1 MADKEGGISIESDV
15 FLVEWGGLDFGV
27 FFSVGQKRRHL
38 GSPLIASIYYFQTP
52 NKKNKKKK
60 IVSNCFAFYLNIQP
74 HAGNLKEKIIFLFF
88 FLNFLGIF
96 KSCT

>member
-52 NKKNKKKK
+52 NKKNK
-60 IVSNCFAFYLNIQP
+60 
-74 HAGNLKEKIIFLFF
+74 
-88 FLNFLGIF
+88 
-96 KSCT
+96 